1 MITKN
6 YMFSLVIGEEQEN
19 KIVASNHSFRY
30 KIKFILYMIAAIIS
44 LTFIFF
50 DIFINSSSSR
60 RRWGKTG
67 FVNTIKI
74 F

>member
-50 DIFINSSSSR
+50 DIFINSSRSR

-67 FVNTIKI
+67 FVNSIKI